1 MSDCLPKMYPFQLF
15 LIDVV
20 GKEHTRNDYKC

>member
-1 MSDCLPKMYPFQLF
+1 MYPFQLF